1 MTGIGLMVGI
11 ELENG
16 LRAADV
22 LEACRERGLLVLTA
36 KDRLRLLP
44 PLTLTEYDVERALS
58 MLGDALSA
66 CGAALSGGEDPV

>member
-1 MTGIGLMVGI
+1 MPAGAGPAG
-11 ELENG
+11 
-16 LRAADV
+16 AY
-22 LEACRERGLLVLTA
+22 A

-66 CGAALSGGEDPV
+66 CGAAPVRREDPA